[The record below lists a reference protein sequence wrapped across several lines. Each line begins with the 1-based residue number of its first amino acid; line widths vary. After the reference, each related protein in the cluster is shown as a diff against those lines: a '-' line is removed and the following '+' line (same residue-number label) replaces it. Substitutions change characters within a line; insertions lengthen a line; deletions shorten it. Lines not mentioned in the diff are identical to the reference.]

1 MCGRSRRQSEAVSS
15 LRAANRVSPPVRTG
29 ISTRSLPCNSPRV
42 PTDCPLDFVPSRV
55 YRLETRGL
63 LTSAPASI
71 NMRTTVSLPDEAAAW
86 IGRTPSRT
94 ELTG

>member
-1 MCGRSRRQSEAVSS
+1 MAVRGGKVKRGRACGQPIGSAP
-15 LRAANRVSPPVRTG
+15 LRAPESRPV
-29 ISTRSLPCNSPRV
+29 PCNSPLV